1 MIVIYIHTYN
11 NNKLSVAWERYRKQR
26 NQTVSLIRSAKKAY
40 FDKINHD
47 LSDPKISTKKWWSI
61 SKRLCGGNE
70 VTSIPA
76 IVEDGVTVS
85 KTELRFRHVD
95 TTELEIK

>member
-1 MIVIYIHTYN
+1 M
-11 NNKLSVAWERYRKQR
+11 Q
-26 NQTVSLIRSAKKAY
+26 KAY
-40 FDKINHD
+40 FDKVNDD

-76 IVEDGVTVS
+76 IVEDGVTITDPIEKQKCSMRNLFPKLNFLVLTLFHHQYQLF
-85 KTELRFRHVD
+85 KRYQVFLLLRQQ
-95 TTELEIK
+95 TKKCLT